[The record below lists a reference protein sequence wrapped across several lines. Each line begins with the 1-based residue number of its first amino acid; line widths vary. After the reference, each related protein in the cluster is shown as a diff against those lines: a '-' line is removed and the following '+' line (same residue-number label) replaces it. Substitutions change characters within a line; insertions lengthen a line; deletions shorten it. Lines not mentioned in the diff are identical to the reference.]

1 MTVETQKQNEVCAVA
16 TAKAF
21 SFRTVLV
28 ARGIHFNQ
36 VGSFAG
42 YDWLATVYGRDD
54 IEIILKDTGDLASSR
69 EDARVRYKMGPQSLS
84 VKLLE
89 MSHGQW
95 LVRNFLIHDKVA
107 SMLAL
112 EKKEIS
118 RSLSRSNRLWINI

>member
-42 YDWLATVYGRDD
+42 YDWLATVYGRED

-69 EDARVRYKMGPQSLS
+69 EDARVRYKWAHRVYLS
-84 VKLLE
+84 
-89 MSHGQW
+89 S
-95 LVRNFLIHDKVA
+95 FLRCRMVNGLCGT
-107 SMLAL
+107 S
-112 EKKEIS
+112 
-118 RSLSRSNRLWINI
+118 